1 MEQALLEDRVTLS
14 FSQGEDDRISIA
26 EVTSQRGVYTFGPD
40 DFVLSLRTLTEGRY
54 WLDTGVF
61 KDILKYV

>member
-1 MEQALLEDRVTLS
+1 MTLS
-14 FSQGEDDRISIA
+14 FGLSDDDRITI
-26 EVTSQRGVYTFGPD
+26 EDVTSQRGVYTFGPD

-61 KDILKYV
+61 KDVLKYV